1 MEESIKRIIK
11 SVITIIVIIFVIFTM
26 FIKQTKNSSKNSNGI
41 GISSRAID
49 ITISDDK
56 MLCEDV
62 LVFNLNKTKKIDYRF
77 IQENE
82 YLSNVKI
89 YINNNDNFYSTNINM
104 DLWRGYININ
114 ESLLSALKV
123 TGSKVTIKLTYK
135 LDKNYIKR
143 YTNTDVLPYYIDLE
157 NIDYLKNL
165 TINVNSRYKISNFCI
180 ENSAIN
186 QNDGKFVINKKNLE
200 ESTKIDMLFNIET
213 EINNVMN
220 SEYMDE
226 KTLKEKEEYS
236 YLDERR
242 YWLATYAIISVIIFS
257 VSFFINKKLRVN
269 NYRRETSGLVSPIL
283 AEAIVDGKIGLKE
296 LIMTTIIELNIRG
309 NIKIINNDTL
319 ELKSCDN
326 LEIYEKSIIELLFK
340 NNKISFKEI
349 NNIFAKSNKETLEFS
364 KKICQIKDLII
375 EKINSINIFSK
386 ELTIVNKVIVLLA
399 ILITINLPQIFLD
412 FSSVLGEVF
421 FMMNLFVIIY
431 YIKKNKNKN
440 TIQEEIIS
448 KNIKGKNIMILIVFM
463 SFIIFS
469 TLIMIAKYNGI
480 FILIILLISALNI
493 YTAYRSQA
501 IGFTKKGRAEQEK
514 LIELKN
520 YINDYSLIKNRDVE
534 SVIVWDEYL
543 AYATAF
549 GIPNRITNTIYEG
562 WYNLNLNLQ
571 VVEKILK

>member
-1 MEESIKRIIK
+1 
-11 SVITIIVIIFVIFTM
+11 
-26 FIKQTKNSSKNSNGI
+26 
-41 GISSRAID
+41 
-49 ITISDDK
+49 

-89 YINNNDNFYSTNINM
+89 YINNNDNFSSTKINM

-165 TINVNSRYKISNFCI
+165 TINVNSRYKISNFTI
-180 ENSAIN
+180 ENAT
-186 QNDGKFVINKKNLE
+186 INKNNGKYVIKMENLE

-226 KTLKEKEEYS
+226 KTLKQKEEYS

-319 ELKSCDN
+319 ELISCDN
-326 LEIYEKSIIELLFK
+326 LETHEKSIVDLLFK
-340 NNKISFKEI
+340 NSRIRFRDI
-349 NNIFAKSNKETLEFS
+349 NNIFAKSNKGTLEFS
-364 KKICQIKDLII
+364 QKMNQIKDLLL
-375 EKINSINIFSK
+375 EKIHSINIFSK
-386 ELTIVNKVIVLLA
+386 RLTIVNKVIVLLA
-399 ILITINLPQIFLD
+399 ILITINLPQIFLEYA
-412 FSSVLGEVF
+412 SALSEVF
-421 FMMNLFVIIY
+421 IVMNLFVIIY
-431 YIKKNKNKN
+431 YVKKNINKK
-440 TIQEEIIS
+440 TIQEEIIN
-448 KNIKGKNIMILIVFM
+448 KNLKVKKIMLLIVLM
-463 SFIIFS
+463 LFIIFS
-469 TLIMIAKYNGI
+469 TLITIAKYNII
-480 FILIILLISALNI
+480 FIFIILLISALNI

-501 IGFTKKGRAEQEK
+501 IALTKKGRAEQVK

-520 YINDYSLIKNRDVE
+520 YINDYSLIKNRDLQ

-549 GIPNRITNTIYEG
+549 GIPNRITNSIYEG
-562 WYNLNLNLQ
+562 WYNLNLTLQ
-571 VVEKILK
+571 TVENILK

>member
-364 KKICQIKDLII
+364 KKICQIKD
-375 EKINSINIFSK
+375 
-386 ELTIVNKVIVLLA
+386 
-399 ILITINLPQIFLD
+399 
-412 FSSVLGEVF
+412 
-421 FMMNLFVIIY
+421 
-431 YIKKNKNKN
+431 
-440 TIQEEIIS
+440 
-448 KNIKGKNIMILIVFM
+448 
-463 SFIIFS
+463 
-469 TLIMIAKYNGI
+469 
-480 FILIILLISALNI
+480 
-493 YTAYRSQA
+493 
-501 IGFTKKGRAEQEK
+501 
-514 LIELKN
+514 
-520 YINDYSLIKNRDVE
+520 
-534 SVIVWDEYL
+534 
-543 AYATAF
+543 
-549 GIPNRITNTIYEG
+549 
-562 WYNLNLNLQ
+562 
-571 VVEKILK
+571 